1 MADCIC
7 TQEARIKK
15 IENDNR
21 ALSDKLD
28 SLIKKIDRW
37 ANVTIGLIVTVVGTV
52 IGGVMLAFVL
62 YLLNLK

>member
-1 MADCIC
+1 MQKCIC
-7 TQEARIKK
+7 TQEERIRK
-15 IENDNR
+15 IETDNR
-21 ALSDKLD
+21 MLNDKLD

-52 IGGVMLAFVL
+52 VGGVMLAFVL